1 MVYMTGVKVII
12 LSGRTLR
19 QGVGKEA
26 GKTSERY
33 RTSISYCDMNQED
46 IASLSIKAG
55 ENVKVTSA
63 HGSVV
68 LKSVASNQL
77 TKPGMIFIPYGLYAN
92 QLFNDI
98 TGSSGMPTF
107 KGEPAVVESATE
119 EPVKTIEELITE
131 IK

>member
-1 MVYMTGVKVII
+1 MTGIKVKV

-26 GKTSERY
+26 GKNSERY
-33 RTSISYCDMNQED
+33 RTSVSICEMNSED
-46 IASLSIKAG
+46 ITSLSIKAG

-68 LKSVASNQL
+68 LKSVSSNQL

-92 QLFNDI
+92 QLFNET
-98 TGSSGMPTF
+98 TGGSGMPTF
-107 KGEPAVVESATE
+107 KGEPAVVESAIE
-119 EPVKTIEELITE
+119 EPVKTLEELITE
-131 IK
+131 I

>member
-1 MVYMTGVKVII
+1 MKV

-26 GKTSERY
+26 GKNSERY
-33 RTSISYCDMNQED
+33 RTSVSICEMNSED
-46 IASLSIKAG
+46 ITSLSIKAG

-68 LKSVASNQL
+68 LKSVSSNQL

-92 QLFNDI
+92 QLFNET
-98 TGSSGMPTF
+98 TGGSGMPTF
-107 KGEPAVVESATE
+107 KGEPAVVESAIE
-119 EPVKTIEELITE
+119 EPVKTLEELITE
-131 IK
+131 I

>member
-1 MVYMTGVKVII
+1 MKV

-26 GKTSERY
+26 GKNSERY
-33 RTSISYCDMNQED
+33 RTSVSICEMNSED
-46 IASLSIKAG
+46 ITSLSIKAG

-68 LKSVASNQL
+68 LKSVSSNQL

-92 QLFNDI
+92 KLFNET
-98 TGSSGMPTF
+98 TGGSGMPTF
-107 KGEPAVVESATE
+107 KGEPAVVESAIE
-119 EPVKTIEELITE
+119 EPVKTLEELITE
-131 IK
+131 I

>member
-1 MVYMTGVKVII
+1 MTGIKVKV

-26 GKTSERY
+26 GKNSERY
-33 RTSISYCDMNQED
+33 RTSISICEMNSED
-46 IASLSIKAG
+46 ITSLSIKAG

-68 LKSVASNQL
+68 LKSVSSNQL

-92 QLFNDI
+92 KLFNET
-98 TGSSGMPTF
+98 TGGSGMPTF
-107 KGEPAVVESATE
+107 KGEPAVVESAIE
-119 EPVKTIEELITE
+119 EPVKTLEELITE
-131 IK
+131 I

>member
-1 MVYMTGVKVII
+1 MTGIKVKV

-26 GKTSERY
+26 GKNSERY
-33 RTSISYCDMNQED
+33 RTSVSICEMNSED

-68 LKSVASNQL
+68 LKSVSSNQL

-92 QLFNDI
+92 QLFNET
-98 TGSSGMPTF
+98 TGGSGMPTF
-107 KGEPAVVESATE
+107 KGEPAVVESAIE
-119 EPVKTIEELITE
+119 EPVKTLEELITE
-131 IK
+131 I

>member
-1 MVYMTGVKVII
+1 VKV

-26 GKTSERY
+26 GKNSERY
-33 RTSISYCDMNQED
+33 RTSVSICEMNSED
-46 IASLSIKAG
+46 ITSLSIKAG

-68 LKSVASNQL
+68 LKSVSSNQL

-92 QLFNDI
+92 KLFNET
-98 TGSSGMPTF
+98 TGGSGMPTF
-107 KGEPAVVESATE
+107 KGEPAVVESAIE
-119 EPVKTIEELITE
+119 EPVKTLEELITE
-131 IK
+131 I

>member
-1 MVYMTGVKVII
+1 MTGIKVKV

-26 GKTSERY
+26 GKNSERY
-33 RTSISYCDMNQED
+33 RTSISICEMNSED
-46 IASLSIKAG
+46 ITSLSIKAG

-68 LKSVASNQL
+68 LKSVLSNQL

-92 QLFNDI
+92 KLFNET
-98 TGSSGMPTF
+98 TGGSGMPTF
-107 KGEPAVVESATE
+107 KGEPAVVESAIE
-119 EPVKTIEELITE
+119 ESVKTLEELITE
-131 IK
+131 I

>member
-1 MVYMTGVKVII
+1 MTGIKVKV

-26 GKTSERY
+26 GKNSERY
-33 RTSISYCDMNQED
+33 RTSVSICEMNSED
-46 IASLSIKAG
+46 ITSLSIKAG

-68 LKSVASNQL
+68 LKSVLSNQL

-92 QLFNDI
+92 KLFNET
-98 TGSSGMPTF
+98 TGGSGMPTF
-107 KGEPAVVESATE
+107 KGEPAVVESAIE
-119 EPVKTIEELITE
+119 EPVKTLEELITE
-131 IK
+131 I

>member
-1 MVYMTGVKVII
+1 MTGIKVKV

-26 GKTSERY
+26 GKNSERY
-33 RTSISYCDMNQED
+33 RTSVSICEMNSED
-46 IASLSIKAG
+46 ITSLSIKAG

-68 LKSVASNQL
+68 LKSVSSNQL

-92 QLFNDI
+92 KLFNET
-98 TGSSGMPTF
+98 TGGSGMPTF
-107 KGEPAVVESATE
+107 KGEPAVVESAIE
-119 EPVKTIEELITE
+119 EPVKTLEELITE
-131 IK
+131 I

>member
-1 MVYMTGVKVII
+1 MKV

-26 GKTSERY
+26 GKNSERY
-33 RTSISYCDMNQED
+33 RTSISICEMNSED
-46 IASLSIKAG
+46 ITSLSIKAG

-68 LKSVASNQL
+68 LKSVSSNQL

-92 QLFNDI
+92 KLFNET
-98 TGSSGMPTF
+98 TGGSGMPTF
-107 KGEPAVVESATE
+107 KGEPAVVESAIE
-119 EPVKTIEELITE
+119 EPVKTLEELITE
-131 IK
+131 I

>member
-1 MVYMTGVKVII
+1 MTGIKVKV

-26 GKTSERY
+26 GKNSERY
-33 RTSISYCDMNQED
+33 RTSVSICEMNSED
-46 IASLSIKAG
+46 ITSLSIKAG

-68 LKSVASNQL
+68 LKSVSSNQL

-92 QLFNDI
+92 RLFNET
-98 TGSSGMPTF
+98 TGGSGMPTF
-107 KGEPAVVESATE
+107 KGEPAVVESAIE
-119 EPVKTIEELITE
+119 EPVKTLEELITE
-131 IK
+131 I

>member
-1 MVYMTGVKVII
+1 MTGIKVKV

-26 GKTSERY
+26 GKNSERY
-33 RTSISYCDMNQED
+33 RTSVSICEMNSED
-46 IASLSIKAG
+46 ITSLSIKAG

-68 LKSVASNQL
+68 LKSVLSNQL

-92 QLFNDI
+92 KLFNET
-98 TGSSGMPTF
+98 TGGSGMPTF
-107 KGEPAVVESATE
+107 KGEPAVVESAIE
-119 EPVKTIEELITE
+119 ESVKTLEELITE
-131 IK
+131 I

>member
-1 MVYMTGVKVII
+1 MTGIKVKV

-26 GKTSERY
+26 GKNSERY
-33 RTSISYCDMNQED
+33 RTSVSICEMNSED
-46 IASLSIKAG
+46 ITSLSIKAG

-68 LKSVASNQL
+68 LKSVSSNQL

-92 QLFNDI
+92 RLFNET
-98 TGSSGMPTF
+98 TGGSGMPTF
-107 KGEPAVVESATE
+107 KGEPAVVESAIE
-119 EPVKTIEELITE
+119 ESVKTLEELITE
-131 IK
+131 I

>member
-1 MVYMTGVKVII
+1 MTGIKVIV

-26 GKTSERY
+26 GKNSERY
-33 RTSISYCDMNQED
+33 RTSISICEMNSED
-46 IASLSIKAG
+46 ITSLSIKAG

-68 LKSVASNQL
+68 LKSVSSNQL

-92 QLFNDI
+92 KLFNET
-98 TGSSGMPTF
+98 TGGSGMPTF
-107 KGEPAVVESATE
+107 KGEPAVVESAIE
-119 EPVKTIEELITE
+119 EPVKTLEELITE
-131 IK
+131 I

>member
-1 MVYMTGVKVII
+1 MTGIKVKV

-26 GKTSERY
+26 GKNSERY
-33 RTSISYCDMNQED
+33 RTSISICEMNSED
-46 IASLSIKAG
+46 ITSLSIKAG

-68 LKSVASNQL
+68 LKSVSSNQL

-92 QLFNDI
+92 RLFNET
-98 TGSSGMPTF
+98 TGGSGMPTF
-107 KGEPAVVESATE
+107 KGEPAVVESAIE
-119 EPVKTIEELITE
+119 EPVKTLEELITE
-131 IK
+131 I

>member
-1 MVYMTGVKVII
+1 MTGIKVIV

-26 GKTSERY
+26 GKNSERY
-33 RTSISYCDMNQED
+33 RTSISICEMNSED
-46 IASLSIKAG
+46 ITSLSIKAG

-68 LKSVASNQL
+68 LKSVSSNQL

-92 QLFNDI
+92 RLFNET
-98 TGSSGMPTF
+98 TGGSGMPTF
-107 KGEPAVVESATE
+107 KGEPAVVESAIE
-119 EPVKTIEELITE
+119 EPVKTLEELITE
-131 IK
+131 I